1 MSTFY
6 KFLLDN
12 ALFGK
17 IHRKS
22 INLLNAVRSRLNITE
37 SEEKLAYDNQIFWN
51 RDYSNPILAQ
61 DAHWLNNGKFEDH
74 QVWLN
79 LGKEHLK
86 LMFDFS
92 SVLKIN
98 FPVKQIIEW
107 GSGGG
112 ANAVHFAPLTEKF
125 IGIDITSES
134 LEECERQVLKTGLK
148 NFVPVKIN
156 ASVPETVLNSNI
168 KDADLFI
175 CTYVYELFPSSE
187 YGLNILKLA
196 NLMLKKDG
204 IAFVHI
210 RYNDGRE
217 SLKSKKW
224 GYNLHPYIMTT
235 YTLEEFWEKSKDCGF
250 EPLCI
255 YMKPDQPL
263 VDDKY
268 YAYYFLKKV

>member
-1 MSTFY
+1 MFH
-6 KFLLDN
+6 KFVLNN
-12 ALFGK
+12 AFSRK
-17 IHRKS
+17 MHRKLMGLFNS
-22 INLLNAVRSRLNITE
+22 FRYRINIAE
-37 SEEKLAYDNQIFWN
+37 SEEKLAHDNHNYWN

-61 DAHWLNNGKFEDH
+61 DAHWINNGKFEDH
-74 QVWLN
+74 QVWLS

-86 LMFDFS
+86 LLYDFS
-92 SVLKIN
+92 SLLNIN
-98 FPVKQIIEW
+98 FPVKQIVEW
-107 GSGGG
+107 GCGGG

-134 LEECERQVLKTGLK
+134 LTECERQLLNIGLN
-148 NFVPVKIN
+148 NFFPIKIN
-156 ASVPETVLNSNI
+156 ASLPEAVLNSNV

-187 YGLNILKLA
+187 YGMNILKLA
-196 NLMLKKDG
+196 NSMLKKGG

-224 GYNLHPYIMTT
+224 GYNVHPYIMTT
-235 YTLEEFWEKSKDCGF
+235 YTLEEFWERSKECGF
-250 EPLCI
+250 EPICI
-255 YMKPDQPL
+255 YMKPYQPL
-263 VDDKY
+263 VNDKY